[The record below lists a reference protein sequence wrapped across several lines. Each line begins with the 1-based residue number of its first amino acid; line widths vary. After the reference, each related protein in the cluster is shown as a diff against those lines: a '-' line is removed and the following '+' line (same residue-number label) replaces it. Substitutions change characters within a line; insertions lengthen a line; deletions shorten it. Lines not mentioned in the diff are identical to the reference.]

1 MMNYRAKI
9 WTFILV
15 LVLSILPAVEAAQA
29 QEELP
34 SGPVYIIQEGD
45 TLWDIAQRFGVPWED
60 LARENGI
67 SDPGQ
72 LTAGE
77 EIIIPGLEGIGDVL
91 VTTPVPLGENIR
103 SLSRSFQIPEE
114 KIINLNHLTSTE
126 ELYSGYNMVIPEV
139 SQQQVKMERFSLANG
154 QSLIELAL
162 KHGVSPWTLVIENH
176 LEGTW
181 GVIPGDVLVL
191 QDQDSIPGPGGLPGE
206 ITALEISPEPLVQ
219 GETTV
224 LRIDTSEEMD
234 VYGSLIDHQLNF
246 FRDKEGEYVALQGVH
261 ALTEPGYYSFLVEG
275 ELDNGVPFGFSQRI
289 YVAPG
294 DYVYKSL
301 QVPEATLDPDVTIP
315 EDKLWAALAGPVT
328 PEQLWQG
335 VFENPMAPSPCG
347 YTDTFGHRRSYNGSP
362 YNYFHTGLDFC
373 YNYNNEVNEI
383 YAPADGVV
391 VFAGPLI
398 VRGNAVMID
407 HGLGIYS
414 GYMHQEEI
422 MVEVGERVETGQVI
436 GIVGGTGRVNGPHL
450 HLEIWAGGVQV
461 DPEDWLGSVYP

>member
-1 MMNYRAKI
+1 MNYRSKI
-9 WTFILV
+9 WAFILV

-139 SQQQVKMERFSLANG
+139 SHQQVKMERFSLANG
-154 QSLIELAL
+154 QSLIELAI
-162 KHGVSPWTLVIENH
+162 KHGVSPWTLVTENH

-206 ITALEISPEPLVQ
+206 ITALEISPDPLVQ
-219 GETTV
+219 GKTTV

-335 VFENPMAPSPCG
+335 VFENPVAPSPCG

-436 GIVGGTGRVNGPHL
+436 GLVGETGRVNGPHL

>member
-1 MMNYRAKI
+1 
-9 WTFILV
+9 
-15 LVLSILPAVEAAQA
+15 
-29 QEELP
+29 
-34 SGPVYIIQEGD
+34 
-45 TLWDIAQRFGVPWED
+45 
-60 LARENGI
+60 NGI

-139 SQQQVKMERFSLANG
+139 SHQQVKMERFSLANG
-154 QSLIELAL
+154 QSLIELAI
-162 KHGVSPWTLVIENH
+162 KHGVSPWTLVTENH

-206 ITALEISPEPLVQ
+206 ITALEISPDPLVQ
-219 GETTV
+219 GKTTV

-335 VFENPMAPSPCG
+335 VFENPVAPSPCG

-436 GIVGGTGRVNGPHL
+436 GLVGETGRVNGPHL

>member
-1 MMNYRAKI
+1 MMNYREKI

-335 VFENPMAPSPCG
+335 VFENPVAPSPCG

>member
-1 MMNYRAKI
+1 MMNYREKI